1 MKMDLMQILVCAKCK
16 GELKL
21 AVTARDGDEVI
32 SGRLDC
38 AACKQ
43 KYPIEDGIPN
53 LLPPEL
59 RNDTGA

>member
-1 MKMDLMQILVCAKCK
+1 MKMGLMQILVCPRCK
-16 GELKL
+16 KEMKL

-38 AACKQ
+38 PACKQ
-43 KYPIEDGIPN
+43 SYPIEDGIPN

-59 RNDTGA
+59 SGDTGD

>member
-1 MKMDLMQILVCAKCK
+1 MKIDLMQILVCPKCK
-16 GELKL
+16 GELRL
-21 AVTARDGDEVI
+21 EETTRDGDEVT

-43 KYPIEDGIPN
+43 SYPIEDGIPN

-59 RNDTGA
+59 RNDSGA